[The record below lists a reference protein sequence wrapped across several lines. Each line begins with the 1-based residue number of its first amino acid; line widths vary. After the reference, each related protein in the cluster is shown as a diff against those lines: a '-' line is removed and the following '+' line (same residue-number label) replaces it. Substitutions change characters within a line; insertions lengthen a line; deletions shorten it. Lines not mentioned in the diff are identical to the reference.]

1 MIDPRAAV
9 SRYSLL
15 GVAASLALGATTAS
29 AAAPEHY
36 TVTIT
41 QMRYGS
47 LPANLK
53 VGDTIVW
60 VNKDTVQHTV
70 TAKDHSFDLRLDPGK
85 QATQTL
91 SKEGTF
97 AFYCV
102 YHPTMR
108 GTLKVAAAS

>member
-1 MIDPRAAV
+1 MV
-9 SRYSLL
+9 
-15 GVAASLALGATTAS
+15 ALGTLLSRRQLAGLAALVMLSAGSAS
-29 AAAPEHY
+29 AAGGSARY
-36 TVTIT
+36 TVNIT

-60 VNKDTVQHTV
+60 VNKDTVLHTV

-85 QATQTL
+85 QATL
-91 SKEGTF
+91 VLDKAGSI
-97 AFYCV
+97 AFYCI

-108 GTLKVAAAS
+108 GTLKVAA